1 MDLQLFQDLTPEERR
16 EMLDAQADE
25 VTEENFLQPYTEAE
39 MRQQQKEYV
48 KLSIELADIQGEEDD
63 MKAEFKERK
72 APIKKSM
79 DSVLSNIR
87 QKGEYVKG
95 KLFKI
100 VDQDERVTGFYNEEG
115 VLVSQRKA
123 LPAELNSPT
132 LFAHTRT
139 AVLKTGTTDK

>member
-1 MDLQLFQDLTPEERR
+1 
-16 EMLDAQADE
+16 MLDAQADE
-25 VTEENFLQPYTEAE
+25 VTEENFLQPYTDAE

-100 VDQDERVTGFYNEEG
+100 VDQDERVTGFYNEDG
-115 VLVSQRKA
+115 VLASQRKA

-139 AVLKTGTTDK
+139 AVLKTGTADK

>member
-1 MDLQLFQDLTPEERR
+1 
-16 EMLDAQADE
+16 MLDAQADE

-87 QKGEYVKG
+87 QKGKYVKG

-100 VDQDERVTGFYNEEG
+100 VDQDERVTGFYNEDG

-139 AVLKTGTTDK
+139 AVLKTGTEDK

>member
-87 QKGEYVKG
+87 QKGKYVKG

-100 VDQDERVTGFYNEEG
+100 VDQDERVTGFYNEDG

-139 AVLKTGTTDK
+139 AVLKTGTEDK